1 MSILDDVAGI
11 IADAAGDLVFKD
23 ATLTRPTKVAGATAY
38 DPPASTG
45 TATYT
50 CKALRDTF
58 GSTWLAGGL
67 VAAEE
72 VKIIILAD
80 TLSVEPQ
87 PGDKITIQGETYTI
101 VPMSVGFGQGIK
113 AVGADP
119 ATATWECR
127 AKK

>member
-67 VAAEE
+67 VSCLIRWLELPVTKQLERAALG
-72 VKIIILAD
+72 V
-80 TLSVEPQ
+80 
-87 PGDKITIQGETYTI
+87 PG
-101 VPMSVGFGQGIK
+101 
-113 AVGADP
+113 
-119 ATATWECR
+119 
-127 AKK
+127 